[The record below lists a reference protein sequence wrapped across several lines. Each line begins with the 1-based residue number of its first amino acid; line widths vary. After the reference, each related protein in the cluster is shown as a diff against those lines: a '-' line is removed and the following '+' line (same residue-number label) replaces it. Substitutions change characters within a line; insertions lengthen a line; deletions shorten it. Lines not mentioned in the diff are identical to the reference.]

1 MISHNV
7 NESNQIN
14 MWSLA
19 SYRFGGD
26 SDVAKDT
33 LMFNMVMCWRL
44 KLWTFS

>member
-33 LMFNMVMCWRL
+33 LMFNMFNDVWNCE
-44 KLWTFS
+44 TFS